1 MNDNTVD
8 SNESEPSKNE
18 YLNKLTMELFLNK
31 SHYAKY
37 LAKTD
42 PKRHDEYRTF
52 TNKLKKYSV
61 DIIDITSALL
71 ENPKQAPTLDIEE
84 SFDVF
89 VKSIIRHMEMKE
101 IENPM
106 QEEDQEDTLFGKI
119 DQQEDQPSSGQSFWS
134 KERVVKKSSDLDIRA
149 FAKARR

>member
-1 MNDNTVD
+1 MSETV
-8 SNESEPSKNE
+8 EPSKNE
-18 YLNKLTMELFLNK
+18 YLDKLTMELFLNK

-42 PKRHDEYRTF
+42 PKRHNEYRAF

-61 DIIDITSALL
+61 DIVDITSALI

-101 IENPM
+101 IENPPD
-106 QEEDQEDTLFGKI
+106 QEEEDENTLFGQM
-119 DQQEDQPSSGQSFWS
+119 DEQEDVAPSQSFWS
-134 KERVVKKSSDLDIRA
+134 KERVVKKPMDVDIRA
-149 FAKARR
+149 FSNQKSNR

>member
-1 MNDNTVD
+1 MN
-8 SNESEPSKNE
+8 EQGKNE
-18 YLNKLTMELFLNK
+18 YLDKLTMELFLNK

-42 PKRHDEYRTF
+42 PKKHDEYKAF
-52 TNKLKKYSV
+52 TNKLKKYAV
-61 DIIDITSALL
+61 DIVDITSSLI

-101 IENPM
+101 IENPPDL
-106 QEEDQEDTLFGKI
+106 EEGDEDNLFGQI
-119 DQQEDQPSSGQSFWS
+119 DEQDPVTPSQSFWS
-134 KERVVKKSSDLDIRA
+134 KERVVKKPMNMDIRA
-149 FAKARR
+149 FSNGKR